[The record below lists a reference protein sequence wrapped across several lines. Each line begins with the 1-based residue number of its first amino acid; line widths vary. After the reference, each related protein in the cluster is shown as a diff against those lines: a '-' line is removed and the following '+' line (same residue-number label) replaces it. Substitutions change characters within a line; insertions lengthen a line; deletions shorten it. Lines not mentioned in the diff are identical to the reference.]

1 MSQSRPLSICYAV
14 PGHNLLTSAGPTRN
28 VLYLAEALSHL
39 AEVSVAF
46 HRVVEPFTS
55 PDYKIIEVAPATVGP
70 LHNVDDGAIRS
81 MSIRQFLAYLRAI
94 RRFVATHQQSYDII
108 LEKSWLLSGYLTALC
123 SRHGLPA
130 VVVENLVRVWNEP
143 VHGLRSLT
151 RYARHQV
158 VQTLVGRYLRQA
170 PCIIAETAELRQ
182 ALVQRWHIPRGR
194 VKVIGLGVNRRLFRP
209 LDQAEARRRLGMSQQ
224 TTIFL
229 YIGVLDATHNL
240 LPVIEAMGKVATSA
254 CQLHIVGDGVR
265 RDLYE
270 AQARTGQGNIFFHG
284 RMPHAAIPQ
293 YIATADLCLA
303 PYDPSAFP
311 NGEVAYSTLKI
322 PEYMA
327 SGRPVV
333 SVPSGHVHNLIQH
346 NISGFLLPN
355 EVTNWMDFLRYGPS
369 REQLQQ
375 MGTAAARLATGQSWE
390 AVAEAYHELCE
401 EVVMHGRKG
410 RLQLLQTS

>member
-1 MSQSRPLSICYAV
+1 
-14 PGHNLLTSAGPTRN
+14 
-28 VLYLAEALSHL
+28 
-39 AEVSVAF
+39 
-46 HRVVEPFTS
+46 
-55 PDYKIIEVAPATVGP
+55 
-70 LHNVDDGAIRS
+70 
-81 MSIRQFLAYLRAI
+81 MSIRQFLAYLQAI
-94 RRFVATHQQSYDII
+94 RRFVATHQQSHDII

-130 VVVENLVRVWNEP
+130 VVVENLVRVWHEP

-151 RYARHQV
+151 RYVRHQV
-158 VQTLVGRYLRQA
+158 VQALVGRYLRQA
-170 PCIIAETAELRQ
+170 PCIIAETAELQR
-182 ALVQRWHIPRGR
+182 ALEQRWHIPRTR
-194 VKVIGLGVNRRLFRP
+194 IKVIGLGVNHRLFRP
-209 LDQAEARRRLGMSQQ
+209 LDQVEARRRLGMSRQ
-224 TTIFL
+224 TTILL
-229 YIGVLDATHNL
+229 YAGVLDATHNL
-240 LPVIEAMGKVATSA
+240 LPVIQAMGEVVTSS
-254 CQLHIVGDGVR
+254 CQLHIVGDGVW

-284 RMPHAAIPQ
+284 RVPHAAVPQ
-293 YIATADLCLA
+293 YIAMADLCLA
-303 PYDPSAFP
+303 PYDPAAFP

-355 EVTNWMDFLRYGPS
+355 EVANWVDFLRHSPS

-390 AVAEAYHELCE
+390 AVAQAYFELCE
-401 EVVMHGRKG
+401 EVVMHGRKS
-410 RLQLLQTS
+410 RPKLLPTS